1 MNASVSQ
8 PNKEQFKSWIKLLLK
23 ETSNEQAQY
32 AMGYRRGQSNYLDGQ
47 VMRDFTGYSESF
59 VKGYKQGVRDGRMG
73 RFSNAVSQILT
84 SLADV
89 LGRGKWR
96 P

>member
-1 MNASVSQ
+1 MSASMAQ
-8 PNKEQFKSWIKLLLK
+8 PNREKFKSWVKLLLK

-32 AMGYRRGQSNYLDGQ
+32 AIGYRRGSSNYLDKELIN
-47 VMRDFTGYSESF
+47 DFTGYSEAF
-59 VKGYKQGVRDGRMG
+59 IKGYKQGIRDARIGK
-73 RFSNAVSQILT
+73 FSNAVSQILT

-89 LGRGKWR
+89 LGRGRWR

>member
-1 MNASVSQ
+1 MNDAGQSLS
-8 PNKEQFKSWIKLLLK
+8 EFKSWVKLLLT

-32 AMGYRRGQSNYLDGQ
+32 ALGYRRGQSNYLDGNG
-47 VMRDFTGYSESF
+47 VLRDFTGYSESF
-59 VKGYKQGVRDGRMG
+59 VKGYRQGIKDGRMG
-73 RFSNAVSQILT
+73 RFNNAVSKILT